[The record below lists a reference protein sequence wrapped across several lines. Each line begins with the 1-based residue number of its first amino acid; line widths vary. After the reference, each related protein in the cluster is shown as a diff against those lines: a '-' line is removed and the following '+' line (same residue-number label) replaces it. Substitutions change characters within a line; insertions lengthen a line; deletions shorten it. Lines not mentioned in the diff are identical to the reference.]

1 MKNVTT
7 FTTTTIGEHL
17 PQNVINGLLAVAK
30 AVEANKKALAEEAKK
45 ATSTTPTTLEEAKA
59 AYTKAKANLANAKEE
74 AEATSTRSAKRALAR
89 ARMYMRAAASHLAEA
104 TKEEAKVARRAKATE
119 TQKAKAG
126 LAKASRE
133 AAAKDNYYNQII
145 IALKR
150 AAKEEEEKANPAA
163 YKKQA
168 PTPIGVIHLED
179 RDPDDD
185 TRNEKIVRY
194 HVDNKNSKLAR
205 LSDCALSRAIKS
217 LCPGLNITDNV
228 YQLCYKVDV
237 VYRREGCDVHDLLS
251 RAFNYGLKVMEPIEW
266 SEEGYPTN
274 YNEKQLFIWAASKST
289 QKKGVA
295 FAVTL
300 PVWTALAN
308 HFLTDILGQKVT
320 LGKTAYTDAMKVL
333 QSRIGKVKPA
343 AFIARL
349 GLPTAGSIPLKHVL
363 GREIDMTKVAVMNDL
378 YGVFHGAYNKVTVN
392 PEWNQGEDGMEGTNP
407 TTLQKVTGSE
417 IKPQILNDGITLLDA
432 AAFRAAIAHAVQLR
446 FNVDIKG
453 MAALVPL
460 KESLEEIM
468 ASYEKATGI
477 KLSMPITIRDML
489 GREFRLTEEGPAELP
504 TLEGIMPESVY
515 KTLGIRM
522 DLLAKGDET
531 MKAQLANALLPEE
544 GEWVALDWAGKS
556 KNHHVRT
563 GAQMMAPAFMSR
575 EDAQKFVKPT
585 KERLNNYL
593 KAETL
598 HKAFAPG
605 SVKAAM
611 TAMMPRSILGIRDL
625 VEQTG
630 TEYQNL
636 FNEGAHARFKT
647 KGVGAFLMP
656 DHLPLLAEYIFG
668 VPAMDYANNA
678 RTTHLE
684 YDEIWCPEVAPKIKK
699 QGSDYT
705 LQKRIVAVVRHPNL
719 GPAAGIM
726 QAIPAVGKTY
736 LYPQEGV
743 CVVPC
748 GSDVIISFAGDFDG
762 DHVNVF
768 TDPIVIKAIN
778 MAKKAWGYLPLFFEP
793 QKGAKADYT
802 GKNVAAALLGVVEGD
817 AVGMAS
823 NMVTMVAAQL
833 ANMTYGPVME
843 GKRPSEFNKA
853 RWELLLATG
862 AYGVMIANA
871 SVDATTAGQIS
882 AWPLEAANKQIFG
895 GKKWEVKLPKA
906 YFAKKRYIKAFT
918 SQKLNALRE
927 AAKAHEKADFS
938 ALNRL
943 GNVLAN
949 PDYLAETYSAVEPVS
964 SKAACDTLFDAMY
977 AGNTTRSSVTITPF
991 MKESFVKNFVVGAK
1005 AINGDI
1011 TVPAVYPHFTKEV
1024 EAIRPEEWALMLDNK
1039 LVQLIQKIAAENPTF
1054 KYNGTS
1060 IVGFIQT
1067 SKAGGPLCEAIAD
1080 ASKRRK
1086 EIIEADED
1094 AEGDLGFREDEALVN
1109 AEIRR
1114 NAALGAAK
1122 LLLEE
1127 GPTHKE
1133 GDEDKKGPIS
1143 KLHDL
1148 VRRWAIYEY
1157 NMSVEKEVTDEEF
1170 FAALREYITTG
1181 ENGTMASVMD
1191 HIAAN
1196 AAIYSMVCLGHSNVM
1211 QGDFA
1216 RYVVDI
1222 YGVEI
1227 VNNMATNMMAAMG
1240 REDELFDLVANSK
1253 ADDKDEV
1260 ELPIETY
1267 VQIGKAY
1274 AAFVEAQKKAAETN
1288 EPAEVRTFRIVL
1300 PEEPSEEEGALV
1312 DDSIDLDEVP
1322 EDLPVEYNY
1331 IPDEDEEGRFAG
1343 IEEAEEAA
1351 SNEAP
1356 EEPKEDPKEES
1367 KPAAL
1372 TIDDIIDGL
1381 SDEKLA
1387 KFMALTEERQ
1397 NKLLACAA
1405 SVAQLSLFLR

>member
-1 MKNVTT
+1 MKNVTVY
-7 FTTTTIGEHL
+7 TTTMIGEML
-17 PQNVINGLLAVAK
+17 PKNVINGLLAVAK
-30 AVEANKKALAEEAKK
+30 AVEANKKAMAEEAKK
-45 ATSTTPTTLEEAKA
+45 ATTAEEAKK
-59 AYTKAKANLANAKEE
+59 AYTLAKANLANAKEK
-74 AEATSTRSAKRALAR
+74 AEATGTRAAKRALAR
-89 ARMYMRAAASHLAEA
+89 ARMYMRAAARHMAEA
-104 TKEEAKVARRAKATE
+104 AKEEAKKAR
-119 TQKAKAG
+119 KAKAE
-126 LAKASRE
+126 LAKASRL
-133 AAAKDNYYNQII
+133 AAAKNNYYSEI
-145 IALKR
+145 IAALKK
-150 AAKEEEEKANPAA
+150 AAKEEEEPKANPSE
-163 YKKQA
+163 YKKSA
-168 PTPIGVIHLED
+168 PTPIGVIRLED

-185 TRNEKIVRY
+185 TRNKNIVRY

-266 SEEGYPTN
+266 SEEGYPIN
-274 YNEKQLFIWAASKST
+274 YNEKTLYIWAASKST

-308 HFLTDILGQKVT
+308 HFLTDILGQKVE

-349 GLPTAGSIPLKHVL
+349 GLPTAGSIPLQHVL

-378 YGVFHGAYNKVTVN
+378 YGIFHGAYNKVTVN
-392 PEWNQGEDGMEGTNP
+392 PEWGQGEDGQEGTNP
-407 TTLQKVTGSE
+407 TTLQKVLGSE
-417 IKPQILNDGITLLDA
+417 LKPQILNDGIMVLNA

-477 KLSMPITIRDML
+477 KLELPVTIRDML
-489 GREFRLTEEGPAELP
+489 GREFRLTEEGPENLP
-504 TLEGIMPESVY
+504 LLEGIMPESVY

-522 DLLAKGDET
+522 DLLSKGDEA

-563 GAQMMAPAFMSR
+563 GAQMMAPAFMTR

-585 KERLNNYL
+585 KERLYNYL
-593 KAETL
+593 TAETL

-684 YDEIWCPEVAPKIKK
+684 YSEIWCPEVAPKIKK

-726 QAIPAVGKTY
+726 QALPAVGKTY
-736 LYPQEGV
+736 FYPQEGV

-768 TDPIVIKAIN
+768 TDPIIINAIN
-778 MAKKAWGYLPLFFEP
+778 MAKKAWGYLPLYFEP

-802 GKNVAAALLGVVEGD
+802 GANVAAALLGVVEGD

-927 AAKAHEKADFS
+927 AAKKHEKADFS

-943 GNVLAN
+943 GNVLAS
-949 PDYLAETYSAVEPVS
+949 PEYLAETYSAVEPVS
-964 SKAACDTLFDAMY
+964 SKSACDTLFDAVY

-1005 AINGDI
+1005 AITGDI
-1011 TVPAVYPHFTKEV
+1011 TVPAVYPHFNKEV

-1039 LVQLIQKIAAENPTF
+1039 FVQLIQKIVAENPTF

-1067 SKAGGPLCEAIAD
+1067 SKAGGPLCEAISD

-1133 GDEDKKGPIS
+1133 GDEEKKGPIS

-1157 NMSVEKEVTDEEF
+1157 NMSVEKEVTDDDF

-1181 ENGTMASVMD
+1181 NEGTMASVMD

-1196 AAIYSMVCLGHSNVM
+1196 AAIYTMVCLGHSNVM

-1222 YGVEI
+1222 YGAEI

-1300 PEEPSEEEGALV
+1300 PEEPNEEEEGALV
-1312 DDSIDLDEVP
+1312 DDTIDLAEVP

-1351 SNEAP
+1351 SNEAHEVTTTK
-1356 EEPKEDPKEES
+1356 EEPKAES

-1381 SDEKLA
+1381 SAEKLA